1 MPGYLRQATASQARA
16 LGPFIDDTD
25 FKTTKTGLT
34 IANTDI
40 KLVVNGAASA
50 NKNSGGG
57 THRVNGVYGVTFDA
71 TDTAAVG
78 EIEVSVVVSGALP
91 VFDKFYVVE
100 EAVFDALFV
109 ASAPG
114 YVVDQPVNAT
124 KLAGQTITAAAGVT
138 FPTSVASPTNITAG
152 TITTATNLTN
162 APTAG
167 DFTATMKTSIGTA
180 VAASAVASVTGNVGG
195 NVTGSVGSVASGG
208 IAAASFAAGAIDA
221 AAIAA
226 NAIGASELASD
237 AAAEIASA
245 VRTELTTELG
255 RVDVAVSTRLAT
267 SGYTAPDNSS
277 ITAIKA
283 KTDNLP
289 SDPADASDIAT
300 ATSAIYSRLGPPAG
314 ASVSADIAAVKS
326 DTAAIKA
333 VTDKFD
339 ETLES
344 DTAGYRFTQDALSQA
359 PSGTGASAATI
370 ADAVWD
376 EALSG
381 HATGGSAGAAL
392 SAAGAAADPW
402 ATPLPGAY
410 GSGTAGKILG
420 DNLDAKVSDR
430 LPTSSYTAPLSASA
444 TRTAVGLA
452 SANLDTQLSAIDA
465 DILTRL
471 PTSSYTA
478 PLSAAGTRTAVGL
491 GSANLD
497 TQLGALPTATENA
510 AELLDTEVDGSVT
523 LAESVRLQNSAL
535 GAKCSGMA
543 TATGTFRDLGD
554 TKDRIVATVDA
565 DGNRSAVTRDLS

>member
-71 TDTAAVG
+71 TDTATVG